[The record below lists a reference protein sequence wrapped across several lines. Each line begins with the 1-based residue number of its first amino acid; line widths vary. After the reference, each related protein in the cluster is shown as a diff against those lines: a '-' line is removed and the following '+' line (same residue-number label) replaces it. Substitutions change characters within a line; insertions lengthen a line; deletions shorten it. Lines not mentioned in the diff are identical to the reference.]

1 MPPLPSLTGMMD
13 FVFGNIMWFMI
24 GGVILWAVL
33 NYLKVST
40 KFKPKP
46 LNRSE
51 VERMKFIERMKH
63 NKVSKWKYITHGTK
77 RVGKILAYREFTI
90 KANPKPDKKIIQM
103 IFKPMLIFKL
113 SNPFAKTQAMQL
125 DAQFI
130 DLDMGGKALIIP
142 RWLTLDY
149 YLGIYYDLASE
160 REHTELIK
168 QDNLFRT
175 DMNQLA
181 SIYFAKSQEQST
193 FDPAHAHQ
201 LAMKEKELQIEMS
214 KKKGQ
219 ITSI

>member
-1 MPPLPSLTGMMD
+1 MPALPSLQGVMD
-13 FVFGNIMWFMI
+13 LVFGNILWFMI
-24 GGVILWAVL
+24 GGVIVWAAWT
-33 NYLKVST
+33 YLRVGT
-40 KFKPKP
+40 RFKPKP

-51 VERMKFIERMKH
+51 VERMKFIERMKL
-63 NKVSKWKYITHGTK
+63 NKTDRWTHIKHGKKT
-77 RVGKILAYREFTI
+77 VGKILAYRELTI
-90 KANPKPDKKIIQM
+90 KGNPKEDKKIIQM
-103 IFKPMLIFKL
+103 IFKPMLISKIA
-113 SNPFAKTQAMQL
+113 NPFGKTQAMQL
-125 DAQFI
+125 DAKNI
-130 DLDMGGKALIIP
+130 GRDVGGKAVLIP

-160 REHTELIK
+160 QTHTNLIK
-168 QDNLFRT
+168 NDNLFRT